1 MRGVSPIRVLPGL
14 ALDVLGDPEREVGE
28 ETLCVW
34 MEAGPGI
41 DTLQPGGSSNMLILG
56 SIMDLSVKGDGP
68 MSHLSSDCK
77 EGWGDS
83 GEKVEAGRPLLGAG
97 LSKPRGQI
105 NLAGW
110 RVMVGNGYF
119 RLMLRCSSAGH
130 RLGGREGRRRL
141 QSSLWEGVLA
151 EQISG
156 L

>member
-1 MRGVSPIRVLPGL
+1 MSAHLTWRPVTEDDHRGMRGVSPIRVLPGL

-83 GEKVEAGRPLLGAG
+83 GEKVEAGRPPPHQKTD
-97 LSKPRGQI
+97 S
-105 NLAGW
+105 
-110 RVMVGNGYF
+110 VGPTP
-119 RLMLRCSSAGH
+119 
-130 RLGGREGRRRL
+130 
-141 QSSLWEGVLA
+141 SLILVW
-151 EQISG
+151 IS
-156 L
+156 